1 MDAKSGN
8 LARKRYCLEIWTRGL
23 LCFLVLQAALLAWA
37 LAGCG
42 FLLAAVAG
50 WLFLFWFTP
59 STISTRLLQTE
70 RARRLSPVGASPLTW
85 LAADVARRGQLTQLP
100 RLYLMPS
107 PWLNAFTL
115 DSPQGPSIV
124 LSAGLLRHLN
134 LYELTGVLAHEM
146 SHIRGG
152 DIRMVGLAVT
162 CSRVTRWLSLLGVA
176 LLALDRPAT
185 LMANRGWVILLV
197 LTAPLLAELA
207 QLALS
212 RAREFH
218 ADLDAADMLADP
230 GPLIAAL
237 SRMAE
242 WEACP
247 PLPWCRSSSHPSV
260 LLRTH
265 PATRQRIERLRRLQA
280 PAPPL
285 LLVP

>member
-1 MDAKSGN
+1 MGAKSGN
-8 LARKRYCLEIWTRGL
+8 LARQRFCLEIWTLGL
-23 LCFLVLQAALLAWA
+23 LCFLVLQVAVLAWA
-37 LAGCG
+37 LAGLSL
-42 FLLAAVAG
+42 LLATLAG
-50 WLFLFWFTP
+50 GLLLYWRTP
-59 STISTRLLQTE
+59 STAATSLLTAE
-70 RARRLSPVGASPLTW
+70 RARCLSPEDASPLTW
-85 LAADVARRGQLTQLP
+85 LAADVARRGNLVQLP
-100 RLYLMPS
+100 RLYLMPN

-124 LSAGLLRHLN
+124 LSAGLMRHLN

-162 CSRVTRWLSLLGVA
+162 CSRVTRWLAVLGVGF
-176 LLALDRPAT
+176 LALGQSAALEAD
-185 LMANRGWVILLV
+185 RGWIILLV
-197 LTAPLLAELA
+197 LAAPLLAELA
-207 QLALS
+207 HLALS

-218 ADLDAADMLADP
+218 ADLDAADLLADP
-230 GPLIAAL
+230 RPLIAAL

-242 WEACP
+242 WEECP
-247 PLPWCRSSSHPSV
+247 PLPWCRSSCQQSA

-280 PAPPL
+280 SAQHL